1 MHLCHCFY
9 FNRCVI
15 SGIVCNEQRTYILS
29 LLININCWA
38 NINTMLCFS
47 VILHTIAYR
56 MQRNRTRHLLASAN
70 IHTYG
75 IHVFKLLAHSLSA
88 LTVQRTITGM
98 ICVAD
103 TALEMNTIKSNSGE
117 CMLVS
122 SPALSLLLLLFQ
134 AYVRLF

>member
-1 MHLCHCFY
+1 
-9 FNRCVI
+9 
-15 SGIVCNEQRTYILS
+15 
-29 LLININCWA
+29 
-38 NINTMLCFS
+38 MLCFS

-134 AYVRLF
+134 AYVRLFYASIYVLAVVYVHVQMCVCVFVCMFCV